1 MSEKKAHKI
10 LVVDDNQF
18 YLQIIE
24 SELKKLGCEVFTAQD
39 GEKALSIADK
49 ELPDLILIDLIL
61 PKVDGFEVIEKLSK
75 NKDLND
81 SKIIVFSQLSQQE
94 DIDKVKKLGA
104 DAYMIKKDFSVKE
117 LVDKIESMIK

>member
-1 MSEKKAHKI
+1 MNKNINSKI

-24 SELKKLGCEVFTAQD
+24 SELEKNGHTVFTASN
-39 GEKALSIADK
+39 GEEAIDIARK
-49 ELPDLILIDLIL
+49 EIPDLILIDLIL
-61 PKVDGFEVIEKLSK
+61 PKVDGFEVIK
-75 NKDLND
+75 NLTSDATFKD
-81 SKIIVFSQLSQQE
+81 SKIVVFSQLSQQE

-117 LVDKIESMIK
+117 LVDKIESLL

>member
-1 MSEKKAHKI
+1 MNKNTNSKI

-24 SELKKLGCEVFTAQD
+24 SELEKNGHTVFTASN
-39 GEKALSIADK
+39 GEEAINIARK
-49 ELPDLILIDLIL
+49 EIPDLILIDLIL
-61 PKVDGFEVIEKLSK
+61 PKVDGFEVIK
-75 NKDLND
+75 NLTSDATFKD
-81 SKIIVFSQLSQQE
+81 SKIVVFSQLSQQE

-117 LVDKIESMIK
+117 LVDKIESLL